1 MLYKEYEPEV
11 LRKLQKAEVEILKD
25 FDALCEKHGI
35 DYFVCGGTAIGGV
48 RHQGFIPWDD
58 DIDIGMTREDY
69 EHFLKVADSEYG
81 DKYGVI
87 NPDINSNFPA
97 ILTKWYR
104 KGTLFRNQ
112 EMIDL
117 GLSIGIAIDIFCFDN
132 VADDVKSLKK
142 QGMWAWIW
150 GKFLTLRLVKN
161 PSLYVDGW
169 KAKAVSFVAA
179 ILHKL
184 LDWFHI
190 SPSFFYKK
198 AVKAATKYKMVH
210 TGRIGYLFDPQPY
223 TSIVGKSDIY
233 PTVKRKFEDIELRF
247 PCHVEKYLEW
257 RYGKDYMELPPEDKR
272 HNHAPE
278 ELDFG
283 EVFADL

>member
-87 NPDINSNFPA
+87 NPDRDSSFPA

-104 KGTLFRNQ
+104 KGN
-112 EMIDL
+112 
-117 GLSIGIAIDIFCFDN
+117 S
-132 VADDVKSLKK
+132 S
-142 QGMWAWIW
+142 
-150 GKFLTLRLVKN
+150 
-161 PSLYVDGW
+161 
-169 KAKAVSFVAA
+169 
-179 ILHKL
+179 
-184 LDWFHI
+184 
-190 SPSFFYKK
+190 SP
-198 AVKAATKYKMVH
+198 
-210 TGRIGYLFDPQPY
+210 
-223 TSIVGKSDIY
+223 
-233 PTVKRKFEDIELRF
+233 
-247 PCHVEKYLEW
+247 
-257 RYGKDYMELPPEDKR
+257 
-272 HNHAPE
+272 
-278 ELDFG
+278 
-283 EVFADL
+283 